1 MVHVDVVSL
10 PNGKHKVV
18 VVGTDEYVHM
28 REWETSYPRS
38 LIDLVVKLKG
48 PGFVCDEIARDE
60 SPEYTASALKW
71 ALLSYVG
78 EDRFAGARI
87 LDFGCG
93 AGAST
98 VGLCRMFPTAHVVG
112 AELEAKYL
120 ELARARADFYGLS
133 NIEFRVSPSATE
145 LPKGIGEFDH
155 IVMSGVFEHL
165 LPVERE
171 TLMPSLWR
179 SLKPGG
185 ILFLRE
191 TPNRHFP
198 LETHTTG
205 LPLVNYLPS
214 WVVMSLLKKLGR
226 ADITGASWDKLLRDG
241 IRGGSIAEIRELLPE
256 AVVLRPSRQGIN
268 DLVDLW
274 YATVPKWRAAKA
286 KRFVWWCA
294 KALKTIGIE
303 CPPYL
308 ELALQK
314 RDAPRTPT
322 ELLERAA

>member
-1 MVHVDVVSL
+1 MVHVDVVAL
-10 PNGKHKVV
+10 PNGQHKVV
-18 VVGTDEYVHM
+18 VVGADEYVHM
-28 REWETSYPRS
+28 REWVTSYPRP
-38 LIDLVVKLKG
+38 LIDLVLKVKG
-48 PGFVCDEIARDE
+48 PHFVCDEIARDE

-112 AELEAKYL
+112 AELESKYL
-120 ELARARADFYGLS
+120 ELARARADFYGLR
-133 NIEFRVSPSATE
+133 NVEFRVSASATE
-145 LPKGIGEFDH
+145 LPPGIGEFDH

-165 LPVERE
+165 LPVERR
-171 TLMPSLWR
+171 TLMPTLWR
-179 SLKPGG
+179 ALKPGG

-205 LPLVNYLPS
+205 LPFVNYLPS
-214 WVVMSLLKKLGR
+214 WLVMSLLRKLGR
-226 ADITGASWDKLLRDG
+226 ADITGASWDNLLREG
-241 IRGGSIAEIRELLPE
+241 IRGGSIVEIRELLPQ
-256 AVVLRPSRQGIN
+256 AVLLRPSRRGIN
-268 DLVDLW
+268 DLIDLW
-274 YATVPKWRAAKA
+274 YATVPKWRAARA
-286 KRFVWWCA
+286 KRVVRTFA
-294 KALKTIGIE
+294 KALKAIGIE

-314 RDAPRTPT
+314 RAAPRKF
-322 ELLERAA
+322 ELLDKAA